1 MLYLCIMLNR
11 YNIDDKRST
20 LWDLSEGMIYQI
32 YKENDDYI
40 VISHN
45 KHVGLYSKKKEDII
59 IPALYD
65 AIGGPFPRSI
75 PNETFGLAPQLFE
88 LHLGNYIGIGSIKG
102 VLLEPLIDENEYRV
116 YYETFSEGIVAVELA
131 SDELTFHPTYHFLD
145 TRNGRLSS
153 LTFNEI
159 RSPFKNG
166 KATVSNGRY
175 IMDVNIKFEIIDS
188 YPAYFFGFND
198 EVYFL

>member
-1 MLYLCIMLNR
+1 MLNQ
-11 YNIDDKRST
+11 YKIDDKRTT
-20 LWDLSEGMIYQI
+20 LWDLSEGVIYQI

-75 PNETFGLAPQLFE
+75 PSETFGLAPRLFE

-102 VLLEPLIDENEYRV
+102 VLLEPLIDKNEYRV
-116 YYETFSEGIVAVELA
+116 NHETFSEGIVAVELA
-131 SDELTFHPTYHFLD
+131 SDEFTTHPTYHFLD

-159 RSPFKNG
+159 RSPFKAG
-166 KATVSNGRY
+166 EATVSKGKN
-175 IMDVNIKFEIIDS
+175 IMVVDTNFKIIEH

-198 EVYFL
+198 EVYTL

>member
-1 MLYLCIMLNR
+1 MLNR
-11 YNIDDKRST
+11 YKIDDKRTT
-20 LWDLSEGMIYQI
+20 LWDLSEGVIYQI

-75 PNETFGLAPQLFE
+75 PSETFGFAPQLFE

-102 VLLEPLIDENEYRV
+102 VLLEPIIDENEYRV
-116 YYETFSEGIVAVELA
+116 YHETFSEGIVAVELA

-145 TRNGRLSS
+145 TRNGRLSR

-159 RSPFKNG
+159 RSPFEGGAAK
-166 KATVSNGRY
+166 VSNGKN
-175 IMDVNIKFEIIDS
+175 IMIVDTNFKIIES

-198 EVYFL
+198 EAYIL

>member
-1 MLYLCIMLNR
+1 MSNR
-11 YNIDDKRST
+11 YKIDDKRST
-20 LWDLSEGMIYQI
+20 LWDLSEGVIYKI

-65 AIGGPFPRSI
+65 AIGGPFPCSI
-75 PNETFGLAPQLFE
+75 PDETFGLAPNLFE

-116 YYETFSEGIVAVELA
+116 YHETFSEGIVAVELA
-131 SDELTFHPTYHFLD
+131 SDELTLHPTYHFLD

-175 IMDVNIKFEIIDS
+175 IMHVNIKFEIIDS
-188 YPAYFFGFND
+188 YSDYFFGFND

>member
-20 LWDLSEGMIYQI
+20 LWDLSEGVIYQI

-65 AIGGPFPRSI
+65 AIGGFFPRSI
-75 PNETFGLAPQLFE
+75 PDETFGLAPKPFE
-88 LHLGNYIGIGSIKG
+88 LHLGNYIGIGSING

-116 YYETFSEGIVAVELA
+116 YHETFSEGIVAVELA
-131 SDELTFHPTYHFLD
+131 SEELTLHPTYHFLD

-153 LTFNEI
+153 LTFDEI
-159 RSPFKNG
+159 FSPFRDG
-166 KATVSNGRY
+166 KASVFKGRS
-175 IMDVNIKFEIIDS
+175 IMNVNVEFEIINS
-188 YPAYFFGFND
+188 YSNFFFDFDD
-198 EVYFL
+198 EVEF